1 MKSKI
6 LVSVIPC
13 FVALVM
19 LVAVS
24 ATAQKKAKSKAKG
37 KAKAAESVEEEA
49 GSEEAEPAEAEAAEA
64 EPAEA
69 ETAEGEESPESMDAP
84 APVETTEE
92 AVSKHTPEPVFAK
105 EAYSIDKILKT
116 LKALKGRL
124 DQSEKRMDEIV
135 GIVLSSAE
143 TKGSRIKLIHRSEM
157 SPDFKLVQ
165 ITYSLD
171 GAPIYKKSDD
181 DGLLMDKEVE
191 IYDGAI
197 LPGDHKLAVTLIY
210 RGHGY
215 GIMSYLSKYKF
226 KVRSSHSFSVKQGKG
241 IQLKVISFEKGDVNT
256 KLEDRPAVKYSEKKI
271 DME

>member
-1 MKSKI
+1 MKSKV
-6 LVSVIPC
+6 LLTVIPC
-13 FVALVM
+13 FLVFVM
-19 LVAVS
+19 MAAAS
-24 ATAQKKAKSKAKG
+24 ATAQKKAKAKA

-49 GSEEAEPAEAEAAEA
+49 GTGEEEAAEA
-64 EPAEA
+64 GTDEAAAAEA
-69 ETAEGEESPESMDAP
+69 ETAEGEESPDEPAP
-84 APVETTEE
+84 AETAEPDV
-92 AVSKHTPEPVFAK
+92 AKHTPEPMFAK
-105 EAYSIDKILKT
+105 EDYSIDKILKT
-116 LKALKGRL
+116 LKAIKGRL
-124 DQSEKRMDEIV
+124 EQSEKRMDEIV

-143 TKGSRIKLIHRSEM
+143 TKGSRIKLIHRTEM

-271 DME
+271 EME

>member
-6 LVSVIPC
+6 VFNVLPC
-13 FVALVM
+13 VLALVM
-19 LVAVS
+19 VAA
-24 ATAQKKAKSKAKG
+24 ATAAAQKTAKAKPADKSE
-37 KAKAAESVEEEA
+37 AAEP
-49 GSEEAEPAEAEAAEA
+49 EAEETGEGDLEAAEADEPLDAPAPAETAEAAE
-64 EPAEA
+64 
-69 ETAEGEESPESMDAP
+69 
-84 APVETTEE
+84 V
-92 AVSKHTPEPVFAK
+92 KHTPEPVFSK
-105 EAYSIDKILKT
+105 EEYSIDKILKT
-116 LKALKGRL
+116 LKAIKERL
-124 DQSEKRMDEIV
+124 ELSEKRMDEIV
-135 GIVLSSAE
+135 GVVLSSAD
-143 TKGSRIKLIHRSEM
+143 TKGSRIKLIHQSDM

-165 ITYSLD
+165 IIFSLD

-181 DGLLMDKEVE
+181 DGLTMDKEVE

-197 LPGDHKLAVTLIY
+197 LPGDHKLSVTLIY

-271 DME
+271 EME

>member
-1 MKSKI
+1 MKSKPLLTI
-6 LVSVIPC
+6 VPC
-13 FVALVM
+13 ALVLFM
-19 LVAVS
+19 MAAAT
-24 ATAQKKAKSKAKG
+24 ATAQKKAKAKAKP
-37 KAKAAESVEEEA
+37 ADESVDEEA
-49 GSEEAEPAEAEAAEA
+49 GTGEAEAAETEEGEAGEAAA
-64 EPAEA
+64 ESEQPVDAPMPA
-69 ETAEGEESPESMDAP
+69 ETAEA
-84 APVETTEE
+84 
-92 AVSKHTPEPVFAK
+92 AVVKHTPEPVFDK
-105 EAYSIDKILKT
+105 EDYSIEKILKK
-116 LKALKGRL
+116 LKAIKGRL

-135 GIVLSSAE
+135 GVVLSSAD

-165 ITYSLD
+165 ITFSLD
-171 GAPIYKKSDD
+171 GAPIYKKADD

-197 LPGDHKLAVTLIY
+197 LPGDHKLSVTLIY

-241 IQLKVISFEKGDVNT
+241 VQLKVISFEKGDVNT